1 MTDVLTATNLYEALQ
16 QRLVLDWVAGHD
28 GGDKAIRSNSNTRK
42 ATAMAGYLNAIRPT
56 QIQVIDE
63 AECEYMSSIGKQRLH
78 ALLDIAF
85 NKDTVIIIIA
95 GGHPIPDNFKEL
107 AAERNTPLFTSAR
120 SGNEVLNNIRHHLFR
135 TMADVA
141 TVHGVFMEV
150 NGIGVLITGES
161 GIGKSELALE
171 LISRGHRLIAD
182 DAVEFARIAP
192 DVLEG
197 RCGALLKDFLEVRG
211 LGIINVREL
220 YGDSAI
226 KLVKFLRLIIH
237 LEAHDPTQA
246 ANFDRINGEHKIRD
260 ILNVSV
266 AQTTLP
272 VAPGRNLA
280 VLVEAASKMHI
291 LTYRG
296 YNASSDLVSR
306 QKTLL
311 QNQIKD

>member
-1 MTDVLTATNLYEALQ
+1 MTDALTATSLYAALQ
-16 QRLVLDWVAGHD
+16 KRLILDWVAGHD
-28 GGDKAIRSNSNTRK
+28 GGNKAIRSDSNTRK
-42 ATAMAGYLNAIRPT
+42 ATAMAGYLNVIRPT

-63 AECEYMSSIGKQRLH
+63 AECEYLRSLDEKRLN

-85 NKDTVIIIIA
+85 NEDTVIIIIA
-95 GGHPIPDNFKEL
+95 GEHSIPDSFKKL
-107 AAERNTPLFTSAR
+107 ATERHTPLFTSAR

-135 TMADVA
+135 TMADVV

-182 DAVEFARIAP
+182 DAAEFARIAP

-197 RCGALLKDFLEVRG
+197 RCGAVHQDFLEVRG
-211 LGIINVREL
+211 LGIINIREL

-226 KLVKFLRLIIH
+226 KRVKFLRLIIH
-237 LEAHDPTQA
+237 LEAQDPALA

-260 ILNVSV
+260 ILHVGI
-266 AQTTLP
+266 AQMTLP

-291 LTYRG
+291 LSYRG
-296 YNASSDLVSR
+296 YSASSDLVER
-306 QKTLL
+306 QKALI
-311 QNQIKD
+311 QNKLKD